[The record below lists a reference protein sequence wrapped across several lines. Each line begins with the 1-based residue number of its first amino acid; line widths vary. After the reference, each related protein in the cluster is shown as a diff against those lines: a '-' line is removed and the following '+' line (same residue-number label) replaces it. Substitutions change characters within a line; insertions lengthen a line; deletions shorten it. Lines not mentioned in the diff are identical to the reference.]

1 LWFFLVS
8 SGGAGCVQ
16 VWHVEA
22 VELSFVMPRC
32 GLVGLGGLDAF
43 GSVKLRSVELSCVL
57 LS

>member
-1 LWFFLVS
+1 
-8 SGGAGCVQ
+8 
-16 VWHVEA
+16 
-22 VELSFVMPRC
+22 MPRC